1 MSKVYQDNFNNSL
14 SNNSDN
20 EFTKKLR
27 ALKKYCPQ
35 AYKFVIF
42 RFKDT
47 YLNVENGEYSINL
60 PTSKE
65 FKFVYGQ
72 IKLIYRVKNKG
83 IKFIDLEPEAIIKR
97 RNTGIIESIAIGIT
111 NAVAPLLNIKNV
123 DYSKEHIKEEIA
135 DVMVMLKQFQLYY
148 DIPTE
153 DIKAI
158 MKNKVDRQLERIE
171 YEPKHGK
178 EE

>member
-42 RFKDT
+42 KFKDT

-83 IKFIDLEPEAIIKR
+83 IKFIYLEVYKSIYYRNAKDKFKIDL
-97 RNTGIIESIAIGIT
+97 
-111 NAVAPLLNIKNV
+111 
-123 DYSKEHIKEEIA
+123 
-135 DVMVMLKQFQLYY
+135 ML
-148 DIPTE
+148 E
-153 DIKAI
+153 
-158 MKNKVDRQLERIE
+158 MKKG
-171 YEPKHGK
+171 GK
-178 EE
+178 INE

>member
-1 MSKVYQDNFNNSL
+1 MSKVYQYNFNNSF

-83 IKFIDLEPEAIIKR
+83 IKFIDLEPSDFFIDGYRFDLEVYKSIYY
-97 RNTGIIESIAIGIT
+97 RNAKDKFKID
-111 NAVAPLLNIKNV
+111 L
-123 DYSKEHIKEEIA
+123 
-135 DVMVMLKQFQLYY
+135 ML
-148 DIPTE
+148 E
-153 DIKAI
+153 
-158 MKNKVDRQLERIE
+158 MKKG
-171 YEPKHGK
+171 GK
-178 EE
+178 INE